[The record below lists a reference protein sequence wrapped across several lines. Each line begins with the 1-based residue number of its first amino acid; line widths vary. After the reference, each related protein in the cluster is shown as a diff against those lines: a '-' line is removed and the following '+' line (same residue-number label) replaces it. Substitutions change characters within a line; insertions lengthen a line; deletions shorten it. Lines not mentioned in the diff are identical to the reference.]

1 MVMTVI
7 EATTMA
13 VGTTEG
19 MAIGVMTEGMIVVTM
34 IDGMT
39 AIAIVT
45 IGTTDPF
52 RLYL

>member
-7 EATTMA
+7 DATTMA
-13 VGTTEG
+13 VGTTEV
-19 MAIGVMTEGMIVVTM
+19 MMIGVMTEGMIVVTM

-52 RLYL
+52 RPYL

>member
-13 VGTTEG
+13 VGTIEG
-19 MAIGVMTEGMIVVTM
+19 MMIGVMTAVTM

-39 AIAIVT
+39 AIVIVT